1 MNKRDQLIEYIT
13 QDIIAFLVEDRQ
25 MDIAEAMKVF
35 YNSETYEKLLDEET
49 GLYLEGAPYVYEIL
63 KDELEQ
69 GHLTQN
75 EY

>member
-1 MNKRDQLIEYIT
+1 MIEYIT

-25 MDIAEAMKVF
+25 IDIAEAMKVF

-49 GLYLEGAPYVYEIL
+49 GLYLEGASYVYEIL
-63 KDELEQ
+63 KDEMKQ
-69 GHLTQN
+69 GSLIQT

>member
-13 QDIIAFLVEDRQ
+13 QDIVAFLVEDRQ
-25 MDIAEAMKVF
+25 IDIAEAMRVF

-63 KDELEQ
+63 KDEVEQ
-69 GHLTQN
+69 GHLIQN

>member
-25 MDIAEAMKVF
+25 IDIVEAMRVF
-35 YNSETYEKLLDEET
+35 YNSETYEKLLDEDT
-49 GLYLEGAPYVYEIL
+49 GLHLEGSPYVYEIL
-63 KDELEQ
+63 EDEVEQ
-69 GHLTQN
+69 GHLIQN

>member
-13 QDIIAFLVEDRQ
+13 QDIIAFLVEDRRI
-25 MDIAEAMKVF
+25 DIAEAMKVF
-35 YNSETYEKLLDEET
+35 YNSETYEKLLDEDT
-49 GLYLEGAPYVYEIL
+49 GLYLEGSPYMYEIL

-69 GHLTQN
+69 GHLIQN

>member
-25 MDIAEAMKVF
+25 IDIAEAMKVF
-35 YNSETYEKLLDEET
+35 YNSETYEKLLDDDT
-49 GLYLEGAPYVYEIL
+49 GLYLEGSPYMYEIL
-63 KDELEQ
+63 KDEMEQ
-69 GHLTQN
+69 GHLIQN

>member
-25 MDIAEAMKVF
+25 IDISEAMKVF
-35 YNSETYEKLLDEET
+35 YNSETYEKLLDEDT
-49 GLYLEGAPYVYEIL
+49 GLYLEGSPYMYEIL
-63 KDELEQ
+63 KDEMEQ
-69 GHLTQN
+69 GHLIQN

>member
-25 MDIAEAMKVF
+25 IDIAEAMKVF

-49 GLYLEGAPYVYEIL
+49 GLYLEGASYVYEIL
-63 KDELEQ
+63 RDEVEQ
-69 GHLTQN
+69 GHLIQN
-75 EY
+75 EF

>member
-25 MDIAEAMKVF
+25 IDIAEAMKVF
-35 YNSETYEKLLDEET
+35 YNSETYEKLLDEDT
-49 GLYLEGAPYVYEIL
+49 GLYLEGSPYMYEIL
-63 KDELEQ
+63 KDEMEQ
-69 GHLTQN
+69 GHLIQN

>member
-13 QDIIAFLVEDRQ
+13 QDIIAFLVEAHQ
-25 MDIAEAMKVF
+25 IDIVEAMKVF

-63 KDELEQ
+63 KDEMEQ
-69 GHLTQN
+69 GHLIQN